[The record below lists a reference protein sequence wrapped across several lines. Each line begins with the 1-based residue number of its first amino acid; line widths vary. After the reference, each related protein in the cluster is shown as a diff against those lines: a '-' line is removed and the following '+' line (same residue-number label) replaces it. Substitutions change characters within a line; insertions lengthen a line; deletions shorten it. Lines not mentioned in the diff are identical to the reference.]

1 MAPLWMRFFWRVIC
15 GVFRALFSCGRRRLK
30 TLDLSADVC
39 LVTGA
44 GQGLGRQFALQLAE
58 CGATLVLW
66 DIDGEKVRAV
76 AGEIRESGRE
86 AYPYVVDIS
95 KKEDVYRVAAQV
107 RDEVGDV
114 AVLINNA
121 AFSPTKNYV
130 SGELSD
136 DEILRSFSV
145 NALAPFWVRWR
156 AVRREGTAPN
166 DVFVLRNLLPL
177 GHSV

>member
-1 MAPLWMRFFWRVIC
+1 MAWLVFWVKLLCRVVWGILKATLLS
-15 GVFRALFSCGRRRLK
+15 VWFIPRMLFSCGRK
-30 TLDLSADVC
+30 TPDLSADVC

-44 GQGLGRQFALQLAE
+44 GQGLGRQLALQLAE

-76 AGEIRESGRE
+76 AGEIREGGRE

-114 AVLINNA
+114 AVLVNNA
-121 AFSPTKNYV
+121 GIAHKKSYV
-130 SGELSD
+130 SGGLT
-136 DEILRSFSV
+136 DEDILQSFSV
-145 NALAPFWVRWR
+145 NTLAHFWVRQQGVIR
-156 AVRREGTAPN
+156 MIG
-166 DVFVLRNLLPL
+166 
-177 GHSV
+177 

>member
-1 MAPLWMRFFWRVIC
+1 MLAGPTKQGLLAVRRVIC
-15 GVFRALFSCGRRRLK
+15 GVFRALLSCRRRRLK

-95 KKEDVYRVAAQV
+95 KEESSRAPDPWVFPWSVPRGGAGAGRGGRRSRAGQQ
-107 RDEVGDV
+107 
-114 AVLINNA
+114 
-121 AFSPTKNYV
+121 
-130 SGELSD
+130 
-136 DEILRSFSV
+136 RSFLAYQEFRQWRSTKSV
-145 NALAPFWVRWR
+145 VDHFTLEDGKKKVSCLTPEEV
-156 AVRREGTAPN
+156 TQP
-166 DVFVLRNLLPL
+166 
-177 GHSV
+177 S